1 MALASAIASLDLQ
14 LKRLKDDYR
23 VIWREKTGNTVLD
36 PFKAARTK
44 EGSNGVER
52 GVRGMEIR

>member
-23 VIWREKTGNTVLD
+23 VIWREKTGNSVLD

-44 EGSNGVER
+44 DGSVER
-52 GVRGMEIR
+52 GVRAMEIR